1 MSTTD
6 SIVLW
11 ILVFVSGV
19 LILLLKN
26 LLTQNNKKPLTKIF
40 IVLFGLMLFW
50 LTCMILQI
58 IFLNKYDINLK
69 YFFNLYYISI
79 CFLPIAFYFMAII
92 FENGRLDFKRYYLLL
107 CRICNNIY
115 YWHNTFSI
123 L

>member
-40 IVLFGLMLFW
+40 IVLFG
-50 LTCMILQI
+50 
-58 IFLNKYDINLK
+58 
-69 YFFNLYYISI
+69 
-79 CFLPIAFYFMAII
+79 
-92 FENGRLDFKRYYLLL
+92 
-107 CRICNNIY
+107 
-115 YWHNTFSI
+115 FSVCGI
-123 L
+123 

>member
-40 IVLFGLMLFW
+40 IWINV
-50 LTCMILQI
+50 ILV
-58 IFLNKYDINLK
+58 
-69 YFFNLYYISI
+69 NLYDTSNY
-79 CFLPIAFYFMAII
+79 FL
-92 FENGRLDFKRYYLLL
+92 K
-107 CRICNNIY
+107 
-115 YWHNTFSI
+115 
-123 L
+123 

>member
-58 IFLNKYDINLK
+58 IFLNKYDISLK
-69 YFFNLYYISI
+69 YYTNYII
-79 CFLPIAFYFMAII
+79 VIA
-92 FENGRLDFKRYYLLL
+92 LDK
-107 CRICNNIY
+107 
-115 YWHNTFSI
+115 
-123 L
+123 